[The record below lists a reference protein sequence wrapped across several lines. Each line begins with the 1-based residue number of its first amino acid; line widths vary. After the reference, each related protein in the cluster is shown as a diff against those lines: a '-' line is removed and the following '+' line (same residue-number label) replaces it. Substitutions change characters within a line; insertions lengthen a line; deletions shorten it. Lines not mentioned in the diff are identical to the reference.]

1 MNNTHPEVETISA
14 YLDGMVTS
22 RERAQ
27 VEQHLASCGSCGEIT
42 SRMKAA
48 SSNLAALGKV
58 QMTAQEQ
65 AALRRTLLGATKTA
79 ASGSLGFGR
88 RPAGVTSRG
97 WSFGRLQWS
106 LAGAFALLAVAVV
119 GFAFMRSI
127 PDTNGGAQTLTEA
140 MAPADRSAAP
150 ITIASDDQ
158 IRDTVLALPEV
169 KGSLSKSTAES
180 GPPAQPA
187 PEAPSLARTDASRD
201 SAAAQSTDDA
211 ESFASG
217 GGGGGNGGDGGGGGA
232 AGGSGAFAGAATGAH
247 PFTIEAG
254 AACSA
259 AIAATQPGPLEEI
272 AAREISYKGKQAWLI
287 VYGAP
292 AGSGGGFAEIRTF
305 VVDPADC
312 ANLSGETLTRT
323 FLSRYSFKP

>member
-1 MNNTHPEVETISA
+1 MNNTHPEIETISA

-27 VEQHLASCGSCGEIT
+27 VEQHLASCGVCGEIT
-42 SRMKAA
+42 SRMKTA

-65 AALRRTLLGATKTA
+65 AALRRTLLGTTKTA
-79 ASGSLGFGR
+79 ASGSLGFGG

-140 MAPADRSAAP
+140 MEPADRSAAP

-169 KGSLSKSTAES
+169 KGSISKFTAES

-187 PEAPSLARTDASRD
+187 PEAPALARTDASRD
-201 SAAAQSTDDA
+201 SAAAQSTDEA
-211 ESFASG
+211 ESFATG
-217 GGGGGNGGDGGGGGA
+217 GGGEDGGGA
-232 AGGSGAFAGAATGAH
+232 AGGAGAFAGAATGAH
-247 PFTIEAG
+247 PFTVEAG

-305 VVDPADC
+305 VVEPADC

>member
-1 MNNTHPEVETISA
+1 MNSTHPEIETISA

-42 SRMKAA
+42 RRMKTA
-48 SSNLAALGKV
+48 SGNLAALGKV

-79 ASGSLGFGR
+79 ASGAWGFGG
-88 RPAGVTSRG
+88 RPAGVTSRR
-97 WSFGRLQWS
+97 WSSGRLQWS
-106 LAGAFALLAVAVV
+106 LGGAFALLAVAVV
-119 GFAFMRSI
+119 GFAFMRSV
-127 PDTNGGAQTLTEA
+127 PNTDGGAQTLTEA

-158 IRDTVLALPEV
+158 IKGTVLALPEV
-169 KGSLSKSTAES
+169 KGSISKSTAES
-180 GPPAQPA
+180 GPPQAA
-187 PEAPSLARTDASRD
+187 PEAPALARTDASRD
-201 SAAAQSTDDA
+201 SAAAQSNDDA
-211 ESFASG
+211 ESFATG
-217 GGGGGNGGDGGGGGA
+217 GGDDGGGGI
-232 AGGSGAFAGAATGAH
+232 AGGGGAYAGAATDAQ
-247 PFTIEAG
+247 PFTVDAG

-259 AIAATQPGPLEEI
+259 AITATQPDSLEEI
-272 AAREISYKGKQAWLI
+272 AAREISYKGRQAWLI
-287 VYGAP
+287 VYGVP
-292 AGSGGGFAEIRTF
+292 AGSGGSFVEITTF

-312 ANLSGETLTRT
+312 ANLSGEALERS

>member
-1 MNNTHPEVETISA
+1 MNNTHPEIETISA

-27 VEQHLASCGSCGEIT
+27 VEQHLASCGACGEIT
-42 SRMKAA
+42 SRMKTA

-65 AALRRTLLGATKTA
+65 AALRRALLGATKTA
-79 ASGSLGFGR
+79 ASGSLGFGG

-127 PDTNGGAQTLTEA
+127 PDTNGRAQTLTEA

-169 KGSLSKSTAES
+169 KGSISKSTAES

-187 PEAPSLARTDASRD
+187 PEAPALARTDASRD

-211 ESFASG
+211 ESFATG
-217 GGGGGNGGDGGGGGA
+217 GGEDGGGAGA
-232 AGGSGAFAGAATGAH
+232 AGGSGAFAGAATGGH
-247 PFTIEAG
+247 PFTVEAG
-254 AACSA
+254 AACA
-259 AIAATQPGPLEEI
+259 GAIAATQPGPLEEI
-272 AAREISYKGKQAWLI
+272 AAREISYKGRQAWLI

-292 AGSGGGFAEIRTF
+292 AGSSGGFAEIRTF

-312 ANLSGETLTRT
+312 ASLSGEALERA

>member
-1 MNNTHPEVETISA
+1 MNNTHPEIETISA

-42 SRMKAA
+42 SRMKTA

-79 ASGSLGFGR
+79 ASGSLGFGG

-119 GFAFMRSI
+119 GFAFMRSV
-127 PDTNGGAQTLTEA
+127 PDTNGGEQTLTEA

-169 KGSLSKSTAES
+169 KGSISKSPAES
-180 GPPAQPA
+180 DPPQAA
-187 PEAPSLARTDASRD
+187 PQATALARTDASRD
-201 SAAAQSTDDA
+201 SAAAQSNDDA
-211 ESFASG
+211 ESFAT
-217 GGGGGNGGDGGGGGA
+217 GGGNGGDGGGGG
-232 AGGSGAFAGAATGAH
+232 GGSAGASGAYAGAATGAV
-247 PFTIEAG
+247 PFTVEAG
-254 AACSA
+254 AACAA

-272 AAREISYKGKQAWLI
+272 AAREISYKGRQAWLI
-287 VYGAP
+287 VYGTP
-292 AGSGGGFAEIRTF
+292 AGARGSFAEIRTF
-305 VVDPADC
+305 VVDPAHC
-312 ANLSGETLTRT
+312 ANLSG
-323 FLSRYSFKP
+323 

>member
-1 MNNTHPEVETISA
+1 MNNSHLEIETISA

-27 VEQHLASCGSCGEIT
+27 VEQHLASCTSCGEIT
-42 SRMKAA
+42 SRMKTA
-48 SSNLAALGKV
+48 SSNLAALGPV
-58 QMTAQEQ
+58 QMTADEHR
-65 AALRRTLLGATKTA
+65 ALRQAILGATKTA
-79 ASGSLGFGR
+79 ASGAWGFGG
-88 RPAGVTSRG
+88 RPAGVTSRR

-106 LAGAFALLAVAVV
+106 LAGGFALLAVAVV
-119 GFAFMRSI
+119 GFAFMRSV
-127 PDTNGGAQTLTEA
+127 PDTDGGAQTLTEA

-150 ITIASDDQ
+150 IAIASDDQ

-169 KGSLSKSTAES
+169 KGSISKSTAES

-187 PEAPSLARTDASRD
+187 PEAPALARTDAARD
-201 SAAAQSTDDA
+201 SAAAQSNDDA
-211 ESFASG
+211 ESFATG
-217 GGGGGNGGDGGGGGA
+217 GGSAGDGGGGGS
-232 AGGSGAFAGAATGAH
+232 AGGSGAYTGADTGAH
-247 PFTIEAG
+247 PFTVEAG

-259 AIAATQPGPLEEI
+259 AIAATQPDPLEEI
-272 AAREISYKGKQAWLI
+272 AAREISYKGNHAWLI